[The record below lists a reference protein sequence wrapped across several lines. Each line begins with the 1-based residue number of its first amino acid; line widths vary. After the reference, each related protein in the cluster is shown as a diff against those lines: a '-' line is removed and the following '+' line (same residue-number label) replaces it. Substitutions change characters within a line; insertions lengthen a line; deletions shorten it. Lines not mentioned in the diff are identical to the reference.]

1 MIKGDLSDGIGL
13 GAAGGK
19 AETQERSRRVSVRF
33 RRGPVV
39 AIISAALLWAGLIA
53 AWRLL

>member
-1 MIKGDLSDGIGL
+1 MISGKSPNGLELDAARGDSD
-13 GAAGGK
+13 
-19 AETQERSRRVSVRF
+19 SRRQSGRVSVRF

-39 AIISAALLWAGLIA
+39 AIVAGALLWAGIIA

>member
-1 MIKGDLSDGIGL
+1 MISGKSPDSLNLDATGDGL
-13 GAAGGK
+13 DAHRK
-19 AETQERSRRVSVRF
+19 SSRVSIRF

-39 AIISAALLWAGLIA
+39 AIIAAALLWAGLIA